1 MQPTDLTVAILIP
14 CYNEAVTI
22 AKVVDDFRAELPDAD
37 IYVFDNN
44 STDGTGD
51 IAREHGA
58 IVIKESRQGKGFVVQ
73 SMFRKVD
80 ADIYVMVDGDD
91 TYPAN
96 AVHDLIAP
104 IASDDADMVIGDRLT
119 NGTYANENKRK
130 FHGFGNNLVKG
141 LINRLYHSNITDIM
155 TGYRAFSRIFV
166 KTYPVLS
173 KGFEIETD
181 LSIHALDKDF
191 RITEVPIEYRDRP
204 EGSFSK
210 LNTFA
215 DGAKV
220 LTTIMAL
227 FKDYKPLAFF
237 TWIALI
243 FFVLGLTAGIPL
255 IVEYH
260 ATGLVP
266 RFPTA
271 LLATGLE
278 IIAILMFS
286 CGLILDT
293 VVKASRKRYELTV
306 HSAYDAEAARKAAR
320 RRDGAS

>member
-1 MQPTDLTVAILIP
+1 M
-14 CYNEAVTI
+14 
-22 AKVVDDFRAELPDAD
+22 
-37 IYVFDNN
+37 
-44 STDGTGD
+44 
-51 IAREHGA
+51 
-58 IVIKESRQGKGFVVQ
+58 
-73 SMFRKVD
+73 
-80 ADIYVMVDGDD
+80 
-91 TYPAN
+91 
-96 AVHDLIAP
+96 
-104 IASDDADMVIGDRLT
+104 
-119 NGTYANENKRK
+119 
-130 FHGFGNNLVKG
+130 
-141 LINRLYHSNITDIM
+141 
-155 TGYRAFSRIFV
+155 

-191 RITEVPIEYRDRP
+191 RITEVPIEYRERP

-243 FFVLGLTAGIPL
+243 FFVLGLIAGIPL